1 MKFSELKVNPKHQF
15 VEMAKAALPGL
26 GDALL
31 QDYESVHKEILEMME
46 ADMDIPEADLQQF
59 RTANHN
65 YFLYFF
71 YGAYKLLDP
80 AGKTNEAW
88 RKAQMA
94 QANEAIKTIG
104 QTFNPNN
111 KEESNDKPDS

>member
-15 VEMAKAALPGL
+15 VEMAKVALPGL

-31 QDYESVHKEILEMME
+31 QDYEEVHKEILEMMK
-46 ADMDIPEADLQQF
+46 ADMDISEKDLDQF
-59 RTANHN
+59 RAANHN

-80 AGKTNEAW
+80 NGNTNAEW
-88 RKAQMA
+88 RKQQMA
-94 QANEAIKTIG
+94 QAQEAIKHIG
-104 QTFNPNN
+104 KTFNPNH
-111 KEESNDKPDS
+111 KEESNDNSQA